1 LPSWP
6 ERRILTHSR
15 YDWPAMNSSPHDMTT
30 LRIANTIAEMQK
42 VVAFVDRF
50 GRDHALPGNIVNDLN
65 LCLDEILNNS
75 ISYGYDD
82 GARHFIS
89 ISLSFD
95 GSVVVAALKDD
106 AKPFDPRL
114 AASRPVSGDPQTRK
128 RGGLGLRF
136 VNSLM
141 DEVDYVWADGY
152 NFTKL
157 KKRLNFPAGDRVEQ
171 AK

>member
-1 LPSWP
+1 
-6 ERRILTHSR
+6 
-15 YDWPAMNSSPHDMTT
+15 MTT
-30 LRIANTIAEMQK
+30 LRIANTIAELQK
-42 VVAFVDRF
+42 VVAFVERF
-50 GRDHALPGNIVNDLN
+50 GRDHELPGNIVNDLN

-82 GARHFIS
+82 GARHYIS
-89 ISLSFD
+89 ISLLFD

-114 AASRPVSGDPQTRK
+114 TAPGAVSGDLQSRK
-128 RGGLGLRF
+128 RGGLGLHF

-141 DEVDYVWADGY
+141 DEVDYAWADGY

-157 KKRLNFPAGDRVEQ
+157 KKKLHLPAGDRVEQ
-171 AK
+171 AKK